1 MGELNKKW
9 FQTVWM
15 CLLFVSVML
24 NCIQRLVDAAWA
36 HSAGI
41 EMLDKVLFWI
51 TLSLTVII
59 FIWHCVGY
67 WRTSERLFWRE
78 LRRWC
83 GGLAIGVVCAVVLVL
98 LVHYAKGNDA
108 IIDSKE
114 RVLILSIF
122 AVGGLMW
129 GVARYKFKHW
139 HKGEK

>member
-1 MGELNKKW
+1 MGELDKKW
-9 FQTVWM
+9 FRNVWL

-51 TLSLTVII
+51 TLFLTVII

-67 WRTSERLFWRE
+67 WRTSKRLFWRM

-83 GGLAIGVVCAVVLVL
+83 GGLTIGVVCAVILAL
-98 LVHYAKGNDA
+98 LVHYAKGDDT
-108 IIDSKE
+108 IIDNKE

-122 AVGGLMW
+122 AAGGLMW
-129 GVARYKFKHW
+129 GVARYKYKHW
-139 HKGEK
+139 HKDE

>member
-1 MGELNKKW
+1 MGELDKKW
-9 FQTVWM
+9 FRNVWL

-51 TLSLTVII
+51 TLPLTVII

-67 WRTSERLFWRE
+67 WRTSKRLFWRM

-83 GGLAIGVVCAVVLVL
+83 GGLTIGVVCAVILAL
-98 LVHYAKGNDA
+98 LVHYAKGDNA
-108 IIDSKE
+108 IIDNKE

-122 AVGGLMW
+122 AAGGLMW
-129 GVARYKFKHW
+129 GVARYKYKHW
-139 HKGEK
+139 HKDE